1 MQRRDPR
8 ARRHGFE
15 RCRWPAR
22 PRPPFARGTLR
33 RSNPTRARA
42 NLSHAKPARTRAT
55 LWRTGAVGTLA
66 AMVVVFG
73 SSAAGAAPTYPTSPS
88 TGVSSGSG
96 SSSTSGAS
104 GSAGGTNPSSTGS
117 AGAAGSSDVAGT
129 ESLAGYDVA
138 TDAIGVKF
146 SFDIPYLFP
155 LSGNLLSDAVPLA
168 QSTAESGPVI
178 DALAA
183 PYYPGQILGH
193 LGTDLVTFG
202 APSSASALND
212 PLLAESKYPPA
223 PGAGASDSFGGT
235 PPKGYP
241 IAPDIFSATTD
252 ATTIGAQATATLSD
266 LAAIPSSQDSAPAPS
281 ETTPTSMAQTR
292 SRQASPALGGAG
304 GTTTPMV
311 HVATTRVSSTVAI
324 SAASVRATAISEVR
338 SVDIAGILKIAQ
350 LTGTATSTSN
360 GADATPTSSLR
371 IGEVTVDGVPAYIDS
386 SGVHVDGHSLP
397 VDGVTPAQAQQAL
410 DQTLSQDGLSVHL
423 LEPTTTTSG
432 GAASAS
438 TGGLVVAE
446 SHTFDVPVIPGA
458 PSVPIPGLGAE
469 SLPAGTY
476 DAVTTITL
484 GDATAGVQASVAPPL
499 GASGLL
505 PGLLQPTGVG
515 AASTSSTSSSGFG
528 PSFGGESGIGA
539 GSGFEMT
546 STPGVVSTS
555 PAFGPGTRAPG
566 SNGASGSGL
575 TASLGPL
582 GLPVPLG
589 WAVAAVL
596 SSLLGAY
603 GLLLAARWQFLGR
616 RRH

>member
-1 MQRRDPR
+1 MQRRVPR
-8 ARRHGFE
+8 PRRHALKTS
-15 RCRWPAR
+15 RCPER
-22 PRPPFARGTLR
+22 PRPSLARTTFWR
-33 RSNPTRARA
+33 TKPSRVRATP
-42 NLSHAKPARTRAT
+42 SHPKSARTRAT
-55 LWRTGAVGTLA
+55 LWRTGAVGALA
-66 AMVVVFG
+66 AMVVLIG
-73 SSAAGAAPTYPTSPS
+73 SSAAGAAPTYPTSGTTAASSGGAPGGGS
-88 TGVSSGSG
+88 NGASSGSG
-96 SSSTSGAS
+96 
-104 GSAGGTNPSSTGS
+104 GSGGTGATIPTGT
-117 AGAAGSSDVAGT
+117 GAAGSSDVAGT
-129 ESLAGYDVA
+129 GSLAGYDVT
-138 TDAIGVKF
+138 TDAIGLKF

-168 QSTAESGPVI
+168 QSTAGSGPVI

-252 ATTIGAQATATLSD
+252 ATTTGAQATATLSD
-266 LAAIPSSQDSAPAPS
+266 LGANPSSQDGTLASP
-281 ETTPTSMAQTR
+281 ETTPTPTAQAGA
-292 SRQASPALGGAG
+292 RQASPALHGAG
-304 GTTTPMV
+304 GTSTPPTL
-311 HVATTRVSSTVAI
+311 HVATTQVSNTVAL
-324 SAASVRATAISEVR
+324 SATSVRATATSVVR

-350 LTGTATSTSN
+350 VTGTATSTSN
-360 GADATPTSSLR
+360 GTAATPSSSLR

-386 SGVHVDGHSLP
+386 SGVHVDGHSPP

-410 DQTLSQDGLSVHL
+410 EQTFSQDGLSVHL

-432 GAASAS
+432 GAASAG

-446 SHTFDVPVIPGA
+446 SHAFDVPVIPGA
-458 PSVPIPGLGAE
+458 PSVPIPGLGSE

-499 GASGLL
+499 GASGFL
-505 PGLLQPTGVG
+505 PGLLQSSGVG
-515 AASTSSTSSSGFG
+515 GASSS
-528 PSFGGESGIGA
+528 SSASSGIGSGFGA
-539 GSGFEMT
+539 GSGFGTTNGPEAI
-546 STPGVVSTS
+546 STA